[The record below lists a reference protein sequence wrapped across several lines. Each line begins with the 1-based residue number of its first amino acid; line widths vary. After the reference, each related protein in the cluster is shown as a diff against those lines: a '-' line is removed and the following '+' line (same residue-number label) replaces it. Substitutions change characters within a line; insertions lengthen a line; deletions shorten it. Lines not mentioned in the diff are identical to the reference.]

1 MDKFYHIN
9 IAGLERDLPI
19 CPINENLY
27 IAGFVMFSDVEMT
40 VRCAEELLKKAP
52 EHDLIITAESKGIPL
67 AYEMAKQEG
76 KNYILARK
84 GLKAYMVDPV
94 KVEVKSITT
103 AKVQTLY
110 LDKFDIDRMKG
121 KRILIVDDVISTGE
135 SLHAIEELVRIAGGQ
150 IVGRMAVLAEGD
162 AAERHDIIFL
172 QKFRY
177 MKNEYSRCTKRAK
190 RYVLKTRLQNII
202 FCLLLPWRAW
212 L

>member
-1 MDKFYHIN
+1 MR
-9 IAGLERDLPI
+9 GRTSE
-19 CPINENLY
+19 
-27 IAGFVMFSDVEMT
+27 
-40 VRCAEELLKKAP
+40 KAP

-172 QKFRY
+172 QK
-177 MKNEYSRCTKRAK
+177 
-190 RYVLKTRLQNII
+190 
-202 FCLLLPWRAW
+202 LP
-212 L
+212 LFFK